1 MALDK
6 QTIAKRYGKALFET
20 AKEQDVLTETS
31 SELAQIK
38 QVLQAEPQLV
48 DFMTSA
54 AINMMLSLKC

>member
-38 QVLQAEPQLV
+38 QVLQAEPQL
-48 DFMTSA
+48 
-54 AINMMLSLKC
+54 SLIHI

>member
-1 MALDK
+1 MVDSYIEGLGSKMALDK

-38 QVLQAEPQLV
+38 QVL
-48 DFMTSA
+48 
-54 AINMMLSLKC
+54 

>member
-38 QVLQAEPQLV
+38 QVCKQNHNLLI
-48 DFMTSA
+48 S
-54 AINMMLSLKC
+54 